1 MKKVLQRSEIQ
12 PEFLWNLSDL
22 YASPHLWESEFAE
35 VGGLLPELKQF
46 EGKLN
51 APKEIA
57 ACYRLLDAIGRKA
70 EQLASYAYLHH
81 HENTSSPAEQ
91 GPVSRVDQLM
101 VDLREAASFVEPELL
116 ALPPDRLRAI
126 VDSPEM
132 TFYRFTMEKLLRK
145 QPHTLPKE
153 QEAIVARAGML
164 AQAPQT
170 VYSMLNDAD
179 MRFPAIRDEEGNEVE
194 VTHARYA
201 RFLESND
208 RRVRAEAFQAVVS
221 SYRKQQN
228 TIASLFN
235 ANVQKDLF
243 YARTLR
249 YPSSLGMALFDD
261 NIPAEVYR
269 NLIATVRSE
278 LPVFHRYLRLRKRVL
293 GVDELHTY
301 DLYAPLVRD
310 VKWSVPYEEARSV
323 VMRSIEPMGRE
334 YSEIA
339 QKAFQGRWID
349 VYENEGKHSG
359 AYSWGVYGVH
369 PYVLLNHEG
378 RLDDVFTIAHEL
390 GHAVHS
396 YLSSQAQEYHYAGYS
411 IFIAEIASTL
421 NEALLLHHLLQ
432 ASTDR
437 ARRAYLLTHLAD
449 GFRGTVIAQTLFAEF
464 EMRVHELAEE
474 GTPLT
479 PETVNRLFYT
489 LHQEYYGPDVVL
501 DRDVE
506 IGWMRIPHFYS
517 SYYVYKYAT
526 GFSAAQFLAGRILGR
541 VPGAVEQYLELLRS
555 GGKDYPLALLRKAGV
570 DMARPEP
577 VRDAFKAFGEAVGEL
592 ESLLE
597 GAR

>member
-22 YASPHLWESEFAE
+22 YGSSQQWESGFAE
-35 VGGLLPELKQF
+35 VAALLPRLKQF
-46 EGKLN
+46 EGRLVT
-51 APKEIA
+51 PREIA
-57 ACYRLLDAIGRKA
+57 ACYVLLDTLSRRV
-70 EQLASYAYLHH
+70 EQLASYAYLRH

-91 GPVSRVDQLM
+91 GPVRRVDQLM

-116 ALPPDRLRAI
+116 ALPPDQLRAI

-132 TFYRFTMEKLLRK
+132 AFYRFTMQKLLRK

-153 QEAIVARAGML
+153 EEAIVARAGML

-170 VYSMLNDAD
+170 IYSMLNDAD
-179 MRFPAIRDEEGNEVE
+179 MRFPAIRDEEGKEVE

-208 RRVRAEAFQAVVS
+208 RRVRADAFHALVS
-221 SYRKQQN
+221 SYRNQQN
-228 TIASLFN
+228 TIASLFDAN
-235 ANVQKDLF
+235 AQKDLF
-243 YARTLR
+243 YARTFR
-249 YPSSLGMALFDD
+249 YPSSLEMALFDD

-293 GVDELHTY
+293 GVEELHTY
-301 DLYAPLVRD
+301 DLYAPLVRE
-310 VKWSVPYEEARSV
+310 VKWSVPYEEARSTV
-323 VMRSIEPMGRE
+323 LGAIEPMGKE
-334 YSEIA
+334 YREIA
-339 QKAFQGRWID
+339 EKAFAGRWFD

-359 AYSWGVYGVH
+359 AYSWGVYGIH

-421 NEALLLHHLLQ
+421 NEALLLHHLLD
-432 ASTDR
+432 AATDR
-437 ARRAYLLTHLAD
+437 GRRAYLLTHFAD

-464 EMRVHELAEE
+464 EMRVHELAEG

-479 PETVNRLFYT
+479 LETINQLFYT
-489 LHQEYYGPDVVL
+489 LHQEYYGPEVVL

-526 GFSAAQFLAGRILGR
+526 GFSAAQFLSRRILGR
-541 VPGAVEQYLELLRS
+541 EPGAVERYLELLRS
-555 GGKDYPLALLRKAGV
+555 GGKDYPLALLSRAGV
-570 DMARPEP
+570 DMASPGP
-577 VRDAFKAFGEAVGEL
+577 VRDAFKTFTEATGEL
-592 ESLLE
+592 ERLLD
-597 GAR
+597 GAS